1 MIVIGAGGFA
11 TEVLEILI
19 ESYDINEIYFF
30 DDVNNLSSDLLFN
43 SYKIL
48 TSLDQVKEIFNTISN
63 KYCIG
68 LGGIKNKIKL
78 TEIFNSIGG
87 ELTSVISK
95 NAIIGKHNVSIGRGS
110 VILPGV
116 KISNNVRIGVLNLI
130 YYNCVIA
137 HDCFIDDYCEISPSV
152 NILGNVIIGKSV
164 WCGTNCTILPKLI
177 ITDDVIIGAGALVN
191 KSIEIKAT
199 VVGVPAKEINSI

>member
-87 ELTSVISK
+87 DLTSVISK

-137 HDCFIDDYCEISPSV
+137 HDCFIGDYCEISPSV
-152 NILGNVIIGKSV
+152 NILGNVIIGKRV

-191 KSIEIKAT
+191 KSIEIKST
-199 VVGVPAKEINSI
+199 VVGVPAKKINSI